1 MSQNN
6 DRTLINSTYLYFIN
20 PRRDQ
25 EQLCRMEMKS
35 IFGVDITTKL
45 YFSDTYINPKRSVYI
60 KGYIDILYQFKDIE
74 KMKQKAIDDNLS
86 FEKYKIRYHKS
97 SDHVKYDTW
106 IHALKVIGS
115 NIIGEFAIQD
125 PLIDLVMTR
134 INGVWIFGKFTK
146 GNEEWMERIS
156 KPINYSHAL
165 EVKLAKSIMNI
176 AINNDFNLTVI
187 DPCCGIGTVVIEGLE
202 MGVNIE
208 GYDFNRN
215 VVKHANQNLQHFGFK
230 PIIKHKDIHHI
241 NKQYDV
247 AILDIPYGQFSFIS
261 LDDQIS
267 LIKETRRIA
276 DKAIIVTMEDMSDLI
291 IKCGFRIE
299 EKCELAKSNA
309 FSRFI
314 FVCR

>member
-1 MSQNN
+1 MKLDN
-6 DRTLINSTYLYFIN
+6 DNKKSNSTYLYFIN

-25 EQLCRMEMKS
+25 EELCRMEMKS
-35 IFGVDITTKL
+35 IFGIDIPNKL
-45 YFSDTYINPKRSVYI
+45 HFSNTYVNPKRSVYI

-97 SDHVKYDTW
+97 NEHVDYDTW

-125 PLIDLVMTR
+125 PLVDLVLTR
-134 INGVWIFGKFTK
+134 IDGVWIFGEYTK
-146 GNEEWMERIS
+146 GNEEWVNRIN

-165 EVKLAKSIMNI
+165 EVRLAKSIMNI
-176 AINNDFNLTVI
+176 AINNDFNLKVV
-187 DPCCGIGTVVIEGLE
+187 DPCCGIGTVVIEALE
-202 MGVNIE
+202 MGINIE
-208 GYDFNRN
+208 GYDLNRN
-215 VVKHANQNLQHFGFK
+215 VVKHANDNLSHFEFER
-230 PIIKHKDIHHI
+230 IIKRQDIHNISKH
-241 NKQYDV
+241 YDV
-247 AILDIPYGQFSFIS
+247 AILDIPYGQFSSTS
-261 LDDQIS
+261 LEEQIS

-276 DKAIIVTMEDMSDLI
+276 DKAVIVSMEDISNLI
-291 IKCGFRIE
+291 TECGFTVE

-314 FVCR
+314 FVCI